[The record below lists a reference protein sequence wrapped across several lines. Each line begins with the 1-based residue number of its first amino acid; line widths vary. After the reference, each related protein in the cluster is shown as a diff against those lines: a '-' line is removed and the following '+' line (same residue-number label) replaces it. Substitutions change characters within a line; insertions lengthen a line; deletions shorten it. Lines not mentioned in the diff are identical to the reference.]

1 MTEIR
6 IRLPLPSPRLSPNA
20 RAHWRSK
27 ARDVKSYRRAAAFYG
42 RLALE
47 ESGDPGAWT
56 TADVGATF
64 YHPTRRLRD
73 ADNLLASLKAAFD
86 GFADAGIVSN
96 DRALTHLPVLQ
107 LLDRNDPRVE
117 IRIRRTDA

>member
-6 IRLPLPSPRLSPNA
+6 VRLPLPSPRLSPNA

-27 ARDVKSYRRAAAFYG
+27 ARDVKSYRLAAEFYG
-42 RLALE
+42 LIALQKT
-47 ESGDPGAWT
+47 GDPGAWT
-56 TADVGATF
+56 SADVQATF
-64 YHPTRRLRD
+64 HHPTRRQRD

-107 LLDRNDPRVE
+107 MLDRNDPRVE